1 MTNAIYVSDHCDCR
15 DFILQYKAEIVD
27 SLCFV
32 LQKDELP
39 SHRLILEVLQ
49 ALSKLLSLDERYPN
63 TFAGEDSVA
72 NMVDQCEGDVAIDVL
87 TRSDVN
93 QEIKEEA

>member
-1 MTNAIYVSDHCDCR
+1 MSDHDDCR
-15 DFILQYKAEIVD
+15 DFILQYKAEIVQ

-32 LQKDELP
+32 LQRDELP
-39 SHRLILEVLQ
+39 SPELILEVLQ

-63 TFAGEDSVA
+63 IFAGEASVS
-72 NMVDQCEGDVAIDVL
+72 NMVDQCEGFVAIDVVM
-87 TRSDVN
+87 RSDVN